1 MNEPTNS
8 TTEDKKDNSTKA
20 RRRDVLKYG
29 LTSVTTSGLIVS
41 SIDVGTAA
49 QTEMSL
55 GETHLIETVL
65 QYDVPE
71 GEPLGNAC
79 GRRNYSLNRHRG
91 LMGLLDP
98 TTTDIFEQKT
108 VVLSDRHGFHDRT
121 TELYGNTTTHILV
134 FGDYHGGTERALYLE
149 EEYQQPTIET
159 ISVSDGEIECRIT
172 DGYRLSS
179 LDRESPASKEV
190 SISSESDTSI
200 TLPKREVTVTENNV
214 YLGMND
220 KPDVKYKQI
229 EVTPQIKIRNN
240 GLIRVFGRK
249 GYHVLPANPSDPW
262 VERFRGMYPELTTE
276 TQAGA
281 TGDQLFVIRKG
292 DNQ

>member
-1 MNEPTNS
+1 
-8 TTEDKKDNSTKA
+8 
-20 RRRDVLKYG
+20 
-29 LTSVTTSGLIVS
+29 
-41 SIDVGTAA
+41 
-49 QTEMSL
+49 
-55 GETHLIETVL
+55 
-65 QYDVPE
+65 
-71 GEPLGNAC
+71 
-79 GRRNYSLNRHRG
+79 
-91 LMGLLDP
+91 
-98 TTTDIFEQKT
+98 
-108 VVLSDRHGFHDRT
+108 
-121 TELYGNTTTHILV
+121 
-134 FGDYHGGTERALYLE
+134 
-149 EEYQQPTIET
+149 
-159 ISVSDGEIECRIT
+159 VSDGEIECRIT